1 MEYIFPRTFYIN
13 SSMSSKPIYV
23 DTSYLT
29 EEQKFILEIESII
42 ARKSKFRLEE
52 LKQRLM
58 KLSIVSLDNDERE
71 VLDYWGEEWD

>member
-1 MEYIFPRTFYIN
+1 M
-13 SSMSSKPIYV
+13 SKPIYV

-42 ARKSKFRLEE
+42 ARKNKFRLEE

>member
-1 MEYIFPRTFYIN
+1 MEYILHRTFYIN
-13 SSMSSKPIYV
+13 SNMSSKPIYV

-42 ARKSKFRLEE
+42 ARKSEYRLEE

-58 KLSIVSLDNDERE
+58 KLSIVSLNEDDRE

>member
-1 MEYIFPRTFYIN
+1 MEYILPKSFYIN
-13 SSMSSKPIYV
+13 SSMSKPIYV

-42 ARKSKFRLEE
+42 ARKSEYRLEE

-58 KLSIVSLDNDERE
+58 KLSIVSLNEDARE

>member
-1 MEYIFPRTFYIN
+1 MEYILHRTFYIN
-13 SSMSSKPIYV
+13 SSMSKPIYV

>member
-1 MEYIFPRTFYIN
+1 MEYILHRTFYIN
-13 SSMSSKPIYV
+13 SSMSKPIYV

-29 EEQKFILEIESII
+29 EEQKFILEIEFII

>member
-1 MEYIFPRTFYIN
+1 MEYILPRTFYIN

-42 ARKSKFRLEE
+42 ARKSEYRLEE

-58 KLSIVSLDNDERE
+58 KLSIVSLNEDDRE

>member
-1 MEYIFPRTFYIN
+1 MEYILHRTFYIN
-13 SSMSSKPIYV
+13 SSMSKPIYV

-42 ARKSKFRLEE
+42 ARKSEYRLEE

>member
-1 MEYIFPRTFYIN
+1 MEYILHRTFYIN

-42 ARKSKFRLEE
+42 ARKSEYKLEE

-58 KLSIVSLDNDERE
+58 KLSIVSLNEDDRE